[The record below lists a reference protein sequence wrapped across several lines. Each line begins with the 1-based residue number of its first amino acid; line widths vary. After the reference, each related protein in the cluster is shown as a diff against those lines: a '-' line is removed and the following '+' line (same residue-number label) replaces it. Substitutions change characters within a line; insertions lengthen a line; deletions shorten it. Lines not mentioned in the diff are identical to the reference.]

1 MQEKDT
7 KKPLLNLEDPTDLED
22 LEEDEVA
29 QAVEGLKVGQGSGGA
44 PHSIMPDPKM
54 EAEIKEMFQDIVSQY
69 ITPIGKS
76 IRLISNGDLSERNLD
91 ICIGALKP
99 LILACEEIHYNDIY
113 DVLRSIEQ
121 PLIAFRE
128 GKKRLLSKKDIRNIT
143 TDYKE
148 LTRLISRSV
157 GSEMVETSPTGTMR
171 IAPVNA
177 SLMDKPIEELQI
189 ADALSYFEGVDHK
202 DIQKLYAGGLIKLG
216 LLSQAT
222 AQEISEST
230 GITTASAE
238 LLKQCAVKALLSL
251 ATKVKTPI
259 NISTEKPPAIERK
272 ASNKLSHEADE
283 DDEIDEDDKT
293 GSISFEDKEF
303 EDDKQKWSYAI
314 ESILGEAT
322 NYLNSTDSV
331 INELARAHRSLV
343 RMRVAKERFNGEVE
357 FYQDDLAKMLESETF
372 LNEELGTT
380 SNAQRY
386 LLKHIQKIID
396 SINSAMKKTDLLYS
410 QMHEAAEN
418 LQDIESQIISLRR
431 RRIPKNASLVR
442 RRINRQDREEETEE
456 TQNLP
461 KRLN

>member
-1 MQEKDT
+1 M
-7 KKPLLNLEDPTDLED
+7 
-22 LEEDEVA
+22 A
-29 QAVEGLKVGQGSGGA
+29 QAVEGLKVGEGGGGA

-76 IRLISNGDLSERNLD
+76 IRLISNGDFSERNLD

-121 PLIAFRE
+121 PLMAFRE
-128 GKKRLLSKKDIRNIT
+128 GRKRLLSKKDIRNIT

-157 GSEMVETSPTGTMR
+157 GSEMVETSPTGTMK
-171 IAPVNA
+171 IAPVN
-177 SLMDKPIEELQI
+177 STSIDKPIEELQI
-189 ADALSYFEGVDHK
+189 SDALSYFEGADHK

-222 AQEISEST
+222 PQEISEST
-230 GITTASAE
+230 GIIITNAE
-238 LLKQCAVKALLSL
+238 FLKQCAIKALLSL
-251 ATKVKTPI
+251 ATKVKTPNL
-259 NISTEKPPAIERK
+259 NISTEKTSAIDHK
-272 ASNKLSHEADE
+272 TPTKLNHEIDETDETDE
-283 DDEIDEDDKT
+283 DDE
-293 GSISFEDKEF
+293 SRAAPFEDKEF
-303 EDDKQKWSYAI
+303 EDDKQKWSYVI
-314 ESILGEAT
+314 EAILGEAT

-331 INELARAHRSLV
+331 INELARTHRSLV

-357 FYQDDLAKMLESETF
+357 FYQDDLAKMLESETL

-380 SNAQRY
+380 NNAQRH

-396 SINSAMKKTDLLYS
+396 SINSAMKKTDMLYS

-431 RRIPKNASLVR
+431 RRLPKNASLVR
-442 RRINRQDREEETEE
+442 RRINRQDREEEQEE
-456 TQNLP
+456 IQNLP

>member
-29 QAVEGLKVGQGSGGA
+29 QAVEGLKVGEGGGGA

-76 IRLISNGDLSERNLD
+76 IRLISNGDFSERNLD

-128 GKKRLLSKKDIRNIT
+128 GRKRLLSKKDIRNIT

-157 GSEMVETSPTGTMR
+157 GSEMVETSPTGTMK

-177 SLMDKPIEELQI
+177 SSIDKPIEELQI
-189 ADALSYFEGVDHK
+189 SDALSYFEGADHK

-230 GITTASAE
+230 GITITSAE

-251 ATKVKTPI
+251 ATKVKTPNL
-259 NISTEKPPAIERK
+259 NISTENPLAIERK
-272 ASNKLSHEADE
+272 ASNKLNP
-283 DDEIDEDDKT
+283 EIDEDDET
-293 GSISFEDKEF
+293 DEGNESRAAPFEDKEF

-314 ESILGEAT
+314 EAILGEAT

-357 FYQDDLAKMLESETF
+357 FYQDDLAKMLESETL
-372 LNEELGTT
+372 LNEE
-380 SNAQRY
+380 
-386 LLKHIQKIID
+386 
-396 SINSAMKKTDLLYS
+396 
-410 QMHEAAEN
+410 
-418 LQDIESQIISLRR
+418 
-431 RRIPKNASLVR
+431 
-442 RRINRQDREEETEE
+442 
-456 TQNLP
+456 
-461 KRLN
+461 